1 MPETDN
7 ELRQMVAD
15 VAGSYFMNSHVAPDQ
30 IPNVMKQIAMAL
42 QNVGGAEQS
51 EQPQQSEEPQRAAK
65 MTPAQVRKSM
75 TPEALISFED
85 GRPYKTLRRH
95 LAGRGLSPEQYRE
108 KHGLPN
114 DYPMVSPNY
123 SAMRS
128 EMAKSLG
135 LGQKGSQARNAK
147 GGASGGGRG
156 RKAASNG

>member
-1 MPETDN
+1 MSEADDRLR
-7 ELRQMVAD
+7 ELVAE
-15 VAGSYFMNSHVAPDQ
+15 VAAAYFTNSHVGPDQ
-30 IPNVMKQIAMAL
+30 IPNVVKQIASSLIA
-42 QNVGGAEQS
+42 VSGSGES
-51 EQPQQSEEPQRAAK
+51 EQPQQAEEPQKAAR
-65 MTPAQVRKSM
+65 MTPGQVRKSI

-95 LAGRGLSPEQYRE
+95 LSGRGMTPEQYRD

-147 GGASGGGRG
+147 GAAAGGGRG